1 MEAEGTKILVV
12 DDDQFVR
19 DMLAMILDAGGYGV
33 ETAENGL
40 EALKKLRGGSD
51 AEVIISDMNM
61 PEMDGN
67 ELIRE
72 IRKNDEDIPI
82 IILTGNNE
90 ISVAIEAIHS
100 GANEYLLKDENIQDT
115 VILSVEKVVEK
126 YRLKKQN
133 LQLIDDLARK
143 NVELEKS
150 NHELLE
156 LNNLKNRFLGM
167 AAHDLRNPLT
177 SISGLSEILKGKAFG
192 PLSEDQEEY
201 LTVINNASND
211 MLTLVNDL
219 LDISV
224 IESGKLD
231 LKFKRGSLK
240 DLLEDRAKLGSVIAG
255 RKNIRVHTAYSDVPE
270 VLFDCNRI
278 AQVVDN
284 LLGNAIKFSPSGSNI
299 HIALSRENDMAKVS
313 VRDEGPGI
321 AASEQSK
328 LFGEFQRLSAQPT
341 GDEKS
346 TGLGLAIVK
355 KIISAHNGGLEVDS
369 KVGEGSTFSFT
380 LPLEKETKG

>member
-1 MEAEGTKILVV
+1 MGTKSTKILVV

-19 DMLAMILDAGGYGV
+19 DMLAMILDAGGYEV

-40 EALKKLRGGSD
+40 EAMTKLRGGSG

-67 ELIRE
+67 ELIGE
-72 IRKNDEDIPI
+72 IRKDDEDIPI

-90 ISVAIEAIHS
+90 ISVAIEAIHR

-133 LQLIDDLARK
+133 LQLIDDLAR
-143 NVELEKS
+143 NNMELEKS
-150 NHELLE
+150 NRELLE

-177 SISGLSEILKGKAFG
+177 SISGLSEILKSKAFG

-224 IESGKLD
+224 IESGKLE
-231 LKFKRGSLK
+231 LKFKRSSLK
-240 DLLEDRAKLGSVIAG
+240 DLLEERAKLGSVIAG
-255 RKNIRVHTAYSDVPE
+255 RKNIMLHTVFSDVPE

-284 LLGNAIKFSPSGSNI
+284 LVGNAIKFSPAGSNI
-299 HIALSRENDMAKVS
+299 YITLSRENDMAKVS

-321 AASEQSK
+321 SAAEQSK

-369 KVGEGSTFSFT
+369 KIGAGSTFSFT